1 MISVSSSQL
10 YYKRNETDRQGK
22 EKKKN
27 RNNHSNTSI
36 YIRVY
41 LLRRRKNVDIM
52 PEGIGEGKLY
62 HLTIPGGT
70 EVACK

>member
-1 MISVSSSQL
+1 M
-10 YYKRNETDRQGK
+10 
-22 EKKKN
+22 N

-52 PEGIGEGKLY
+52 PEGIGEGTLY